1 MESVLIIVLPETR
14 GYDLTFDSFKNN
26 FLDSLQADLCLCV
39 GDGQRE
45 DKDNPFYKQA
55 KYVWTFEEPSDWSE
69 LFDSAQEYKN
79 YQGNW
84 RQLLE
89 IEELWLGEIKEGNVR
104 FFSPAIQLYSRWFL
118 KEQIIANNILE
129 KYDWYII
136 TRSDFI
142 YEVPHIPI
150 EFLDSRFIWVPD
162 GEDYGGLND
171 RHTVVHRNDII
182 NVLSIADPI
191 IANPDQLYQQMN
203 HRQDWSMEKYVKFA
217 FNNSGLLSRLKR
229 FPYTMYSVRK
239 GDTPTTWSQGT
250 FNERLGYRIKYDREY
265 RSSFWASKVIHQVQD
280 WNAQN
285 ISLINTLVGIDR
297 SIIDRTIYVAL
308 AELPDK
314 LPLTLPEKII
324 FSIWNKVVWRAYWRR
339 SLIPSFIITL
349 FIAIYKIF
357 SCLLSQER
365 FYKIK
370 RHLALAIKI
379 TMNKTSN

>member
-14 GYDLTFDSFKNN
+14 GSDLTFDSFKTN

-39 GDGQRE
+39 GDSKRE
-45 DKDNPFYKQA
+45 DRDNPFYKQA

-69 LFDSAQEYKN
+69 LFDSAQKAKN

-89 IEELWLGEIKEGNVR
+89 IKELWLGEIKEGNVR
-104 FFSPAIQLYSRWFL
+104 FFSPAIQIYSRWFL

-142 YEVPHIPI
+142 YEVPHIPMDC
-150 EFLDSRFIWVPD
+150 LDSKFIWVPD

-191 IANPDQLYQQMN
+191 IANPDQLYQQMSN
-203 HRQDWSMEKYVKFA
+203 RQDWSMEKYVKFA
-217 FNNSGLLSRLKR
+217 FNNLGFLPRLKR

-250 FNERLGYRIKYDREY
+250 FNERLGYCIKYSREY
-265 RSSFWASKVIHQVQD
+265 RSSFWASKIINQIQD
-280 WNAQN
+280 WNTQN
-285 ISLINTLVGIDR
+285 ISLINTLTGIDR

-308 AELPDK
+308 ADSPDE

-324 FSIWNKVVWRAYWRR
+324 FSIWNKIVWRAYWRR
-339 SLIPSFIITL
+339 SFIPSLIIAL
-349 FIAIYKIF
+349 FIGFIKYFHFFFENRFFKKEKI
-357 SCLLSQER
+357 SSSS
-365 FYKIK
+365 
-370 RHLALAIKI
+370 
-379 TMNKTSN
+379 NKNYHE

>member
-14 GYDLTFDSFKNN
+14 GYDLTFDSFKTN

-39 GDGQRE
+39 GGSKRE

-55 KYVWTFEEPSDWSE
+55 KYVWIFEEPHDWSE
-69 LFDSAQEYKN
+69 LFDSAQEVKN

-89 IEELWLGEIKEGNVR
+89 IKELWLGEIKESNVR

-118 KEQIIANNILE
+118 KEQIIANNILD

-136 TRSDFI
+136 TRSDFV
-142 YEVPHIPI
+142 YEVPHIPM

-171 RHTVVHRNDII
+171 RHTVVHRNDVI

-191 IANPDQLYQQMN
+191 IANPDQLYQQMS

-217 FNNSGLLSRLKR
+217 FNNLGLLPQLKR

-250 FNERLGYRIKYDREY
+250 FNERLGYCIKYDREY
-265 RSSFWASKVIHQVQD
+265 RSSFWASKIIHQVQD

-285 ISLINTLVGIDR
+285 IFVINTLVGIDR

-308 AELPDK
+308 TESPDK
-314 LPLTLPEKII
+314 LPLTLQEKII
-324 FSIWNKVVWRAYWRR
+324 FSIWNKIIWRAYWRR
-339 SLIPSFIITL
+339 SFIPSLITTL
-349 FIAIYKIF
+349 FTYF
-357 SCLLSQER
+357 
-365 FYKIK
+365 IK
-370 RHLALAIKI
+370 YFHFFFEK
-379 TMNKTSN
+379 